1 MQFMPSKFWK
11 KLIIEALMDKLCLLQ
26 SIMHTILICATFGK

>member
-1 MQFMPSKFWK
+1 MQFMPSKSWEK
-11 KLIIEALMDKLCLLQ
+11 VINEALKDKFCFLP